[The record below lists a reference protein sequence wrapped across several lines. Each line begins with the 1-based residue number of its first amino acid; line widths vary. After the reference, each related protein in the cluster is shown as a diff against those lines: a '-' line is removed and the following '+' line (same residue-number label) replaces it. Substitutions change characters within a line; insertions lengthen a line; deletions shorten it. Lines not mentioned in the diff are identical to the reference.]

1 VTGTARRVPGGDR
14 RSLRQA
20 REAKTEDALHV
31 GSEKQRR
38 YGPLVLRPRLRV
50 TSVSIAAPDPR
61 ELATFYSKLLGWPVT
76 STDPP
81 RPDFPAQDGW
91 AQMRPP
97 DNVPGP
103 TLNFEYEARYA
114 APVWPSTEGQQQLQT
129 HLDIAVD
136 DLAAAVAWAQHA
148 GATLASYQP
157 QDDVRVMLDPVGH
170 PFCLFLAA

>member
-1 VTGTARRVPGGDR
+1 VDT
-14 RSLRQA
+14 
-20 REAKTEDALHV
+20 LHV
-31 GSEKQRR
+31 GQRKQRR
-38 YGPLVLRPRLRV
+38 YSPFMLRPRLRV

-61 ELATFYSKLLGWPVT
+61 ALAAFYNELLGWPVT

-81 RPDFPAQDGW
+81 RPDFPTQDGW

-97 DNVPGP
+97 DSVSGS
-103 TLNFEYEARYA
+103 TLNFEYEAEYV
-114 APVWPSTEGQQQLQT
+114 APTWPSMEGQQQLQT

-136 DLAAAVAWAQHA
+136 DLASAVAWAQHA

-157 QDDVRVMLDPVGH
+157 QDDVQVMLDPVGH